1 MRSLTLSCLLFLATL
16 NLQAEDGGKAA
27 LVRSSAPIVP
37 AGTVIS
43 GIRTTAYTHSE
54 ADHIRYGQ
62 RTAAGTTLRHG
73 EIRSAAADW
82 SVFPVGTIFQIT
94 GQSCLYVVDD
104 YGSALV
110 GTRTIDLYQPTPTA
124 MHSWGTRTVSIR
136 IVRWG
141 SYARSL
147 AILKPRAPKASHVR
161 EMVSRLAVRVAA

>member
-1 MRSLTLSCLLFLATL
+1 MRLQILSCLLLTTL
-16 NLQAEDGGKAA
+16 TTSAQEGQRAA
-27 LVRSSAPIVP
+27 AAAPTVP

-54 ADHIRYGQ
+54 PAHLKYGL
-62 RTAAGTTLRHG
+62 RTAAGTQLKHG
-73 EIRSAAADW
+73 NLRSAAADW
-82 SVFPVGTIFQIT
+82 SVFPVGTVFQIA

-110 GTRTIDLYQPTPTA
+110 GTRTIDLYQPSTSE
-124 MHSWGTRTVSIR
+124 MNRWGTRTVTIR

-161 EMVSRLAVRVAA
+161 EMVSRLALRVPA

>member
-1 MRSLTLSCLLFLATL
+1 LRLQILSCLLLATITTS
-16 NLQAEDGGKAA
+16 AEESQKATSA
-27 LVRSSAPIVP
+27 ASSAPSVV

-43 GIRTTAYTHSE
+43 GIRTTAYTHTE
-54 ADHIRYGQ
+54 AAHLKYGL
-62 RTAAGTTLRHG
+62 RTAAGTHLKHG

-82 SVFPVGTIFQIT
+82 SVFPVGTLFQIA

-104 YGSALV
+104 YGAAVV
-110 GTRTIDLYQPTPTA
+110 GTRTIDLYKPSKTE
-124 MHSWGTRTVSIR
+124 MNRWGTRTVSIR

-161 EMVSRLAVRVAA
+161 KMVSRLALRVPA